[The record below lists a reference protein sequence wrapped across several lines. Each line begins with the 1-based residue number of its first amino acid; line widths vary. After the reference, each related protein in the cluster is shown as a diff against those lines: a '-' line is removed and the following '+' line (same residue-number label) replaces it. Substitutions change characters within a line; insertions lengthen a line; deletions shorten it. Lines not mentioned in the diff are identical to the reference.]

1 MAGHGPAPEKV
12 GAMSESETRQAYFPR
27 DERGRDESRLRPD
40 PVSHAENAIFRK
52 IMLWVYSL
60 GENTGKRTWRSMAG
74 RCEVEGVAIFRAL
87 KITAPKMM

>member
-12 GAMSESETRQAYFPR
+12 GAMSESETRQAYSPGMSAGGTSLACGPIPCSTPKMLSF
-27 DERGRDESRLRPD
+27 ER
-40 PVSHAENAIFRK
+40 
-52 IMLWVYSL
+52 LWVYSL